1 MRRELEPLQGPLA
14 CAAAVLLNFQHLL
27 QVNRKYS
34 CQTDD
39 LHLKNKK
46 NKQHFKSHLME
57 VQRHSQVLHLKMIF
71 KYSCLVY
78 TAD

>member
-39 LHLKNKK
+39 LH
-46 NKQHFKSHLME
+46 F
-57 VQRHSQVLHLKMIF
+57 
-71 KYSCLVY
+71 
-78 TAD
+78 

>member
-39 LHLKNKK
+39 LHLKKK
-46 NKQHFKSHLME
+46 KKTAF
-57 VQRHSQVLHLKMIF
+57 QVSLDGSTEAFSSATPQNDI
-71 KYSCLVY
+71 
-78 TAD
+78 

>member
-39 LHLKNKK
+39 LHLKKQK
-46 NKQHFKSHLME
+46 NSISSL
-57 VQRHSQVLHLKMIF
+57 
-71 KYSCLVY
+71 
-78 TAD
+78 T